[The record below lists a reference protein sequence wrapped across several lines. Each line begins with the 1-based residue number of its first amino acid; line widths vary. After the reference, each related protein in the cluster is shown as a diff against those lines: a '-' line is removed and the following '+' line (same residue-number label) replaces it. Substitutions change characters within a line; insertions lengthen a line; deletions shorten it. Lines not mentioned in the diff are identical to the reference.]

1 MDNSNYDERS
11 AGGIVYRLIGN
22 QIHWLLIKTLAK
34 KTLSRLG
41 GVGHK
46 TAYKFPKGHLLPNE
60 SLKPAA
66 LREVEEEGG
75 VNSKIVAKIGSND
88 YILWDKNSGTKI
100 IKKVTFFLM
109 EYQKDSSLK
118 YSDREIVLKREWLT
132 LEEALKKLSYNSE
145 KILLK
150 KAASKLNSLLKTNK
164 SVKY

>member
-41 GVGHK
+41 ELAIK
-46 TAYKFPKGHLLPNE
+46 LPTNFPKATSSPTSLSNLPLSVKSKRRGVSNE
-60 SLKPAA
+60 
-66 LREVEEEGG
+66 
-75 VNSKIVAKIGSND
+75 IVAKIGSND

-100 IKKVTFFLM
+100 IKKVTFSDGIS
-109 EYQKDSSLK
+109 KDSSLK

-132 LEEALKKLSYNSE
+132 LEEALKNLA
-145 KILLK
+145 IILK
-150 KAASKLNSLLKTNK
+150 KFFSKKLPPNSIL
-164 SVKY
+164 Y